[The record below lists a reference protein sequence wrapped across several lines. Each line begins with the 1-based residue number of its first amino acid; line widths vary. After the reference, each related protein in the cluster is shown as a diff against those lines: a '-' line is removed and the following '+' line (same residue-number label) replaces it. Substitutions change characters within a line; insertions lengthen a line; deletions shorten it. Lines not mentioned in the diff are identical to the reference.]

1 MGKRIMRANEKKF
14 IGTSL
19 LLVELNS
26 SNVFIEACSRFIELE
41 VFHHSA
47 VNVLA
52 IGLLIEPKR

>member
-1 MGKRIMRANEKKF
+1 MRANEKKF

>member
-1 MGKRIMRANEKKF
+1 MGANEKKF
-14 IGTSL
+14 IGTSF

-26 SNVFIEACSRFIELE
+26 SNVFIEACSHFIELE
-41 VFHHSA
+41 VFHHSV